1 MRHWYL
7 LIFALLLLSD
17 AGYAQFLTGNLFA
30 GYSYGNADFLP
41 NRVSINGWEASGEGK
56 VLPFLGVVADFGGQY
71 GSPNFTIQ
79 SLCPATNASSCLQPQ
94 HPQTA
99 PISITQYTFLFGPRF
114 SFQVKKLRPFAHA
127 LFGASHLHE
136 RTPLVSTTDTVFS
149 YALGMGL
156 DYRFSHRFGWRLQGD
171 ALETQF
177 FGTWQSNLRASTG
190 LVISF

>member
-7 LIFALLLLSD
+7 LIFTWLLLSG
-17 AGYAQFLTGNLFA
+17 AGYAQFLTGNVFG
-30 GYSYGNADFLP
+30 GYSYGNADYLP
-41 NRVSINGWEASGEGK
+41 NRVSINGWEASGEAK
-56 VLPFLGVVADFGGQY
+56 FLPFLGVVADFGGQY

-79 SLCPATNASSCLQPQ
+79 SPCPVTNAFSCLPPQ

-99 PISITQYTFLFGPRF
+99 TISITQYSFLFGPRF
-114 SFQVKKLRPFAHA
+114 SIQVKKLRPFAHA
-127 LFGASHLHE
+127 LFGASHLYEH
-136 RTPLVSTTDTVFS
+136 TPLVSSTDTAFS

-156 DYRFSHRFGWRLQGD
+156 DYRFNHRFGWRVQGD

-177 FGTWQSNLRASTG
+177 FNAWQTNLRVSTG